1 MRRWVA
7 LRGGLGLLLLVLGCT
22 REDLPGPAAD
32 STAPPAA
39 APRLAAAAEEPV
51 PKTPPVAQTREQ
63 LRQAL
68 ASRFDATRIVTQ
80 QVPGGGVLHIPN
92 GWAPH
97 AMVAVRNPD
106 GTISRRCVSSSA
118 EAAALVGAG
127 GTP

>member
-1 MRRWVA
+1 
-7 LRGGLGLLLLVLGCT
+7 
-22 REDLPGPAAD
+22 
-32 STAPPAA
+32 
-39 APRLAAAAEEPV
+39 V

-68 ASRFDATRIVTQ
+68 ASKFDATRIATQ
-80 QVPGGGVLHIPN
+80 QVSPGGGVLHIPN
-92 GWAPH
+92 GWVPH

-118 EAAALVGAG
+118 EATALMNQTGAG